1 MLESSY
7 RDTWAEISL
16 DAIYRNVT
24 LFKRKLEP
32 SCKLMAVVK
41 ADGYGHGAV
50 EVARTSME
58 AGADYLGV
66 AYVDE
71 ALQLRAAGIGHP
83 ILVLGYTPPRSVEA
97 AVKHGIAITVC
108 SQDVLEQA
116 VASAQRW
123 KRTAVIHIKID
134 TGMSRLGVGTYE
146 EAATLIREASRSPA
160 VVVEGLFTHFADADN
175 IADDAYTRKQ
185 FGQFTA
191 FVRELLS
198 DGLAVP
204 PLRHCCN
211 SAAALRF
218 PDMHLDM
225 VRIGI
230 GLYGLPP
237 YDQADE
243 EAANPLEQALHL
255 KSRIIALRTIAPR
268 QPVSYGCTFRSE
280 QERLIATIPVGYAD
294 GLSRALSNQGRVYV
308 RGACTPI
315 AGTICM
321 DQTMLDVTD
330 VPGVAEGDEVTLF
343 GGSGPA
349 FVSLGQVAATMRT
362 IHYEVACLLGKRVP
376 RLYMR
381 HGKPV
386 RAANAL
392 LYTESLSI

>member
-1 MLESSY
+1 MVESSY

-24 LFKRKLEP
+24 VFKRKLAP
-32 SCKLMAVVK
+32 TCKLMAVVK
-41 ADGYGHGAV
+41 ADGYGHGAA
-50 EVARTSME
+50 EAALTSIE

-71 ALQLRAAGIGHP
+71 ALQLRMAGIGHP

-108 SQDVLEQA
+108 SHDVLEQA
-116 VASAQRW
+116 IASAQRW
-123 KRTAVIHIKID
+123 KRPAVIHIKLD

-146 EAATLIREASRSPA
+146 EAASLLRMALRSSE
-160 VVVEGLFTHFADADN
+160 VTVEGLFTHFADADN
-175 IADDAYTRKQ
+175 GADDAYTRMQ
-185 FGQFTA
+185 FGRFTGIIGQLRSEG
-191 FVRELLS
+191 VP
-198 DGLAVP
+198 VP

-211 SAAALRF
+211 SAAALRY
-218 PDMHLDM
+218 PDMHLEM
-225 VRIGI
+225 VRVGI

-237 YDQADE
+237 YEPAPQE
-243 EAANPLEQALHL
+243 EAARLEQALHL
-255 KSRIIALRTIAPR
+255 KSRIAALRMIAPG
-268 QPVSYGCTFRSE
+268 QPVSYGCTFRPE
-280 QERLIATIPVGYAD
+280 EERRIATIPVGYAD
-294 GLSRALSNQGRVYV
+294 GLSRALSNQGCAYI
-308 RGACTPI
+308 RGAAAPI
-315 AGTICM
+315 VGRICM

-330 VPGVAEGDEVTLF
+330 VPGAVIGDEVSLF
-343 GGSGPA
+343 GGAGAA
-349 FVSLGQVAATMRT
+349 FVPLGQVADTMRT

-392 LYTESLSI
+392 LGAESLPK